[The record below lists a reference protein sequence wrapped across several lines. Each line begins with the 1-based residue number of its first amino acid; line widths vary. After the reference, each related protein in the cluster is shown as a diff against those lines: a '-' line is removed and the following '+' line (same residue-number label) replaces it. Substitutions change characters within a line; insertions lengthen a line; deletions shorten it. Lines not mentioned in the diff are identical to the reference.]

1 MTFAQVEGLRTDPAV
16 AGASESYSL
25 AIVRSFRQLMFA
37 PNLAAA
43 FLRLSRARPSL
54 LVSIALFLSLNNI
67 HADAVFKH
75 QVY

>member
-1 MTFAQVEGLRTDPAV
+1 
-16 AGASESYSL
+16 
-25 AIVRSFRQLMFA
+25 MFA

>member
-25 AIVRSFRQLMFA
+25 AIVAVYANLCSLRILRRHSSGCPERA
-37 PNLAAA
+37 P
-43 FLRLSRARPSL
+43 L